1 MSDRAETGRP
11 IAAIA
16 TAPGTAGIA
25 VVRISGEGALAIAD
39 KLCPDAKVP
48 PSALPAGSFRLVRL
62 RDPRDGSAID
72 EALVLVFR
80 APHSYTGE
88 DVVEFQTH
96 GGRAAP
102 SRVLAPSSP
111 SAPRPPAPA
120 SSRAARS

>member
-1 MSDRAETGRP
+1 MSDASTGRTV
-11 IAAIA
+11 AALA
-16 TAPGTAGIA
+16 TAPGAAGIA
-25 VVRISGEGALAIAD
+25 VVRLSGPDAAAIAD
-39 KLCPDAKVP
+39 KLCPGAKVP

-102 SRVLAPSSP
+102 SRVLDALL
-111 SAPRPPAPA
+111 ALGAVPAGPGEPGPGQ
-120 SSRAARS
+120 R